1 MANTMHSFL
10 KLLNPL
16 SVGAFLDQAFF
27 RFSLRPLPLCAFAVK
42 AFPSPHPDAQCEIST
57 IPPGRAIPLTV

>member
-16 SVGAFLDQAFF
+16 FVDAFLDQAFF

-42 AFPSPHPDAQCEIST
+42 AFPLTA
-57 IPPGRAIPLTV
+57 PGRSV